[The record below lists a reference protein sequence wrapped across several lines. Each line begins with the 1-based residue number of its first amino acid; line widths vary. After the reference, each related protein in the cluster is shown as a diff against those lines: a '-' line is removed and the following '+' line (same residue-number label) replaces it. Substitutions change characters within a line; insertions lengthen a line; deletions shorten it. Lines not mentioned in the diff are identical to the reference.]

1 MICYVIFNITF
12 INYIFKK
19 KMNLKK
25 IDLKD
30 LNVTFNN
37 NVSFKR
43 RLDYLYENYVIDK
56 QNVSI
61 IQFVDLINKYYYK
74 HAADLYTFSWDLT
87 ELYADVLNEVGPGYD
102 IVDIGAGTGFSYN
115 LIRSIGYD
123 YSNYYYVEPSKVMS
137 DRLKNDDSKLV
148 ILNNY
153 IEDCWIKLKIN
164 KRKKIF
170 IMNSAFHHIIDL
182 NKFSDELR
190 NAMGEDDL
198 FFIPYEPNNGYNNS
212 VLALLY
218 RLIDTLVSPKNTI
231 LYVVRKLGISKTL
244 LKLKS
249 VIRKVLGKSDLNV
262 PSHLSLSIND
272 LVNEN
277 IVSSS
282 FTEEMLYAVV
292 DYGVFDNWKKIK
304 IPDDY
309 NEGFFTFNN
318 IDKILKMQVVYSKTY
333 TFQYGANFKMYKF
346 RQLIDKKIRRF
357 FPKSGKKICMA
368 FKK

>member
-1 MICYVIFNITF
+1 
-12 INYIFKK
+12 
-19 KMNLKK
+19 MNLKK
-25 IDLKD
+25 IGLKD
-30 LNVTFNN
+30 LVVTFNN

-43 RLDYLYENYVIDK
+43 RLDYLYDNYVIDK

-74 HAADLYTFSWDLT
+74 YAADLYTFSWDLREYYT
-87 ELYADVLNEVGPGYD
+87 DVLNEVGPGYD
-102 IVDIGAGTGFSYN
+102 IVDIGAGTGFSYD

-123 YSNYYYVEPSKVMS
+123 YSNYYYIEPSKEMS
-137 DRLKNDDSKLV
+137 DRLKNDDSKLI

-153 IEDCWIKLKIN
+153 IEDCWGKLKIN

-190 NAMGEDDL
+190 NAMGEDDI
-198 FFIPYEPNNGYNNS
+198 FFIPYEPNNGYNS
-212 VLALLY
+212 SLVTLLY
-218 RLIDTLVSPKNTI
+218 RLINTVVNPKNTI
-231 LYVVRKLGISKTL
+231 LYVARQLGILKTL
-244 LKLKS
+244 LRLKS
-249 VIRKVLGKSDLNV
+249 VTRKVLGRSDLNK
-262 PSHLSLSIND
+262 PYYLSHSIKD
-272 LVNEN
+272 LVNKN

-282 FTEEMLYAVV
+282 FTEEMVYAII

-304 IPDDY
+304 MPDEY
-309 NEGFFTFNN
+309 NEGFFTINN
-318 IDKILKMQVVYSKTY
+318 IDKILKMQVVYLKTY
-333 TFQYGANFKMYKF
+333 TFQYGPNFKMYKF

>member
-1 MICYVIFNITF
+1 
-12 INYIFKK
+12 
-19 KMNLKK
+19 MNLKK
-25 IDLKD
+25 IGLKD
-30 LNVTFNN
+30 LVVTFNN

-43 RLDYLYENYVIDK
+43 RLDYLYDNYVIDK

-74 HAADLYTFSWDLT
+74 YAADLYTFSWDLREYYT
-87 ELYADVLNEVGPGYD
+87 DVLNEVGPGYD
-102 IVDIGAGTGFSYN
+102 IVDIGAGTGFSYD

-123 YSNYYYVEPSKVMS
+123 YSNYYYIEPSKEMS
-137 DRLKNDDSKLV
+137 DRLKNDDSKLI

-153 IEDCWIKLKIN
+153 IEDCWGKLKIN

-190 NAMGEDDL
+190 NAMGEDDI
-198 FFIPYEPNNGYNNS
+198 FFIPYEPNNGYNS
-212 VLALLY
+212 SLVTLLY
-218 RLIDTLVSPKNTI
+218 RLINTVVNPKNTI
-231 LYVVRKLGISKTL
+231 LYVARQLGILKTL
-244 LKLKS
+244 LRLKS
-249 VIRKVLGKSDLNV
+249 VTRKVLGRSDLNK
-262 PSHLSLSIND
+262 PYYLSHSIKD
-272 LVNEN
+272 LVNKN

-282 FTEEMLYAVV
+282 FTEEMVYAII

-304 IPDDY
+304 MPDEY
-309 NEGFFTFNN
+309 NEGFFTINN
-318 IDKILKMQVVYSKTY
+318 IDKILKMQVVYLKTY
-333 TFQYGANFKMYKF
+333 TFQYGANFEMYKF